1 MSQEFPFRSPWGALS
16 YAQRLYVRNFL
27 VLFAI
32 VLPATLLWK
41 LGAVVWSTF
50 QFQEM
55 LGWLQA
61 EAHRVGGWPLY
72 VALKLAVDVI
82 VGTLTL
88 ALIAFPLALV
98 SHAVRERLLGRSAS
112 FRKAYQVFGARLG
125 HYGLTML
132 LLAGLFAVA
141 DLLGLALGPL
151 QGIITAVV
159 LILIALVL
167 PYLSVIVVQ
176 EGLHGVKALSRSYE
190 LLRMSFLPTLLL
202 WPWYFV
208 LSTYADWLTYSVLF
222 SLVGFGGAIAL
233 SAVGMAFVAS
243 WVGTMLS
250 LLYFEARA
258 ATGTQPMVPTWD
270 AL

>member
-1 MSQEFPFRSPWGALS
+1 MSQEFHLPFRSPWGALG
-16 YAQRLYVRNFL
+16 YAQRLYVKNFPI
-27 VLFAI
+27 LFAI

-41 LGAVVWSTF
+41 LGAVAWTTV

-55 LGWLQA
+55 LEWLQV

-88 ALIAFPLALV
+88 ALIALPLALV
-98 SHAVRERLLGRSAS
+98 SHAVRERLLGRSVS
-112 FRKAYQVFGARLG
+112 FRTAYQAFGARLG

-141 DLLGLALGPL
+141 DLLGLTLGPL
-151 QGIITAVV
+151 RGLITAVALV
-159 LILIALVL
+159 LIALVL
-167 PYLSVIVVQ
+167 PYLPAVTVQ
-176 EGLHGVKALSRSYE
+176 EGIQGVKALNRSYE

-202 WPWYFV
+202 WPWYFL
-208 LSTYADWLTYSVLF
+208 LSTYADWLIHSALF
-222 SLVGFGGAIAL
+222 PLLGLGGAIAL

-250 LLYFEARA
+250 LIYFEARA
-258 ATGTQPMVPTWD
+258 ATGTQPIVPTW
-270 AL
+270 